1 MVKSIMALVLEIL
14 VPEFFLC
21 PAQKHGEKQREMTS
35 SSRKRLKLHSKS
47 PFWKILN
54 ENTTTRRPKVAKN
67 SQPFLPTKKNTLF
80 RQHKLYVLV

>member
-1 MVKSIMALVLEIL
+1 MALASKIL

-21 PAQKHGEKQREMTS
+21 PVQKPGEKQREVTS
-35 SSRKRLKLHSKS
+35 NSRKRLKLHSKS

-67 SQPFLPTKKNTLF
+67 SQPLLPTKK
-80 RQHKLYVLV
+80 YPI